1 MESTKQQLT
10 NIIPKGGNWAS
21 MPIGAMSRIGVYFE
35 LWPKKP
41 KKGRPPKYTAQLL
54 PLICEKIQKASLYGE
69 GEQIGVEVSARQ
81 LAQELTPPHTTKRVN
96 ATTVNSALNWLAE
109 NNWIVKDTGKSKGHK
124 TVVTINLEKV
134 KEYATPTDT
143 KPPPPVMI
151 ISYKS
156 GKNIFNKLG
165 T

>member
-1 MESTKQQLT
+1 MESTKQRLT
-10 NIIPKGGNWAS
+10 NIIPLWDNWAS
-21 MPIGAMSRIGVYFE
+21 MPIGAMSRIGVHFE
-35 LWPKKP
+35 LLPKKE
-41 KKGRPPKYTAQLL
+41 RPPKYTAQLL

-96 ATTVNSALNWLAE
+96 AKTVNNALNWLAE

-143 KPPPPVMI
+143 KPPP
-151 ISYKS
+151 SYDYQLQEWQ
-156 GKNIFNKLG
+156 NIFNKLG